1 MKKAVLLAILLS
13 AYNLL
18 IAQDKGISFSLE
30 PSLGI
35 TLHSKSTATIEK
47 KNLEWLMNIQSALNY
62 HGKNFNFDSDLNLT
76 FGQIVQSGQTPE
88 KTQDEFILNLMP
100 SVKLFKHSGIRLF
113 LQTKAEAQL
122 AKGWAD
128 DQETNFADPLFLTH
142 TLFIGNK
149 KHSVKI
155 KEKNNFNLSYGVGY
169 SLQQIVKKNFIP
181 VSEYQQ
187 SGEEVFING
196 PTAVFNCK
204 FKRSLSENTSVS
216 FLFNSLFL
224 MKKGFLKN
232 TDNSRFSSL
241 LNASFSYKF
250 LSVQYNGRLVYD
262 KEISYKRQLT
272 QTLVFG
278 VKFDL

>member
-113 LQTKAEAQL
+113 LQTKAETQL

>member
-76 FGQIVQSGQTPE
+76 FGQIVQSGQIPE
-88 KTQDEFILNLMP
+88 KTQDEFILNIMP
-100 SVKLFKHSGIRLF
+100 SVKLFKSSGIRLF
-113 LQTKAEAQL
+113 LQTKAETQL

-169 SLQQIVKKNFIP
+169 SLQQIVKKNFVP
-181 VSEYQQ
+181 VSEHQQ